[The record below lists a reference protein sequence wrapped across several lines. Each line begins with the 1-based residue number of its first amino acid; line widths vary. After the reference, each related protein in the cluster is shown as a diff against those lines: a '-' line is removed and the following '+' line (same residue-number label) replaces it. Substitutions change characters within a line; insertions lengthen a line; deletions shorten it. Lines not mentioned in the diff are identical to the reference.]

1 MKRAKKKSTQRRLQS
16 NGHIAPQSGHIATQE
31 DDDMY
36 QEPHRVIKIPVN
48 QLKLSELDLKEEH
61 TRVLTANDPNVAN
74 NITKFNYHS
83 HCYKIDPPGGQ
94 DNLAIHLNF

>member
-16 NGHIAPQSGHIATQE
+16 NGHIAPQSGHVATQE

-61 TRVLTANDPNVAN
+61 TRVLTANDPHVAN
-74 NITKFNYHS
+74 NITKFN
-83 HCYKIDPPGGQ
+83 
-94 DNLAIHLNF
+94 